1 LASTAA
7 SELALLESVDANM
20 QQLQSEISDAAYRE
34 HAASEVLDAAAHAA
48 ERQGDD
54 GPLETARRHL
64 RQRRRSLNRLLSAM
78 RRRARL
84 EGKCRYAR
92 HWLQAERWWAA
103 TLLPGRCP

>member
-7 SELALLESVDANM
+7 SELALLKSVDANM

-64 RQRRRSLNRLLSAM
+64 RQRRRSLNRLLSA
-78 RRRARL
+78 RDDLAVARDRARRAL
-84 EGKCRYAR
+84 I
-92 HWLQAERWWAA
+92 AA
-103 TLLPGRCP
+103 IDDAPGACSEALLA